1 MALDRSFFMHFTT
14 ATKVLLV
21 VMLNSMSSFVNAQNT
36 KLLPSRSELTE
47 REVMYYRYL
56 EFASSFNYCEDT
68 SESKKFDL

>member
-1 MALDRSFFMHFTT
+1 MHTTT

-21 VMLNSMSSFVNAQNT
+21 FMLNSMSSFVNAQNT

-56 EFASSFNYCEDT
+56 EFASSFKGGTITPHWMTDGSSFWYAP
-68 SESKKFDL
+68 KY